1 MSTMLFRILRLPA
14 LALMG
19 FTLVMG
25 GIAASIAFT
34 EYLSNRF
41 QHSYPFLDPRMD
53 EFKETASGA
62 RNKTDSALQVASLQS
77 QLGDIAKAPKIVA
90 ITSQA
95 GIGDSGWIKRRFN
108 QLDPLM
114 LSLPTEWQPKTAEE
128 VNVVVACSWR
138 SELFGEYS
146 NGAKAYVDVG
156 QFSVYDLQSGL
167 LLFEGTAVGGEP
179 PTTTKSKGTV
189 YGSRG
194 DSDVVEQIRKGFEG
208 LQQDLVLK

>member
-1 MSTMLFRILRLPA
+1 MSTILFRILKLPA

-19 FTLVMG
+19 LALVMG

-41 QHSYPFLDPRMD
+41 QQSYSFLDARID
-53 EFKETASGA
+53 EFKQTASGA
-62 RNKTDSALQVASLQS
+62 RNKTDSTLQVAVLQS
-77 QLGDIAKAPKIVA
+77 SLVDIAQAPKIVA
-90 ITSQA
+90 LTLQS
-95 GIGDSGWIKRRFN
+95 GTGDSGWIKRHSDE
-108 QLDPLM
+108 LDPLM
-114 LSLPTEWQPKTAEE
+114 LSLPTEWQPQTAAE

-146 NGAKAYVDVG
+146 NGAKAYIDVG
-156 QFSVYDLQSGL
+156 QFSVYDLKSGL

-179 PTTTKSKGTV
+179 PTTTKSKVTV

-194 DSDVVEQIRKGFEG
+194 DSEVVELIRKGFEG
-208 LQQDLVLK
+208 LRQDLAKK

>member
-41 QHSYPFLDPRMD
+41 QHSYPFLAPRMD

-62 RNKTDSALQVASLQS
+62 RNKTDSALQVAVLQS
-77 QLGDIAKAPKIVA
+77 SLVDIAQAPKIVA
-90 ITSQA
+90 ITLQS
-95 GIGDSGWIKRRFN
+95 GTGDSGWIKRRFN

-156 QFSVYDLQSGL
+156 QFSVYDLKSGL

>member
-1 MSTMLFRILRLPA
+1 MTR
-14 LALMG
+14 
-19 FTLVMG
+19 
-25 GIAASIAFT
+25 
-34 EYLSNRF
+34 
-41 QHSYPFLDPRMD
+41 Q
-53 EFKETASGA
+53 
-62 RNKTDSALQVASLQS
+62 
-77 QLGDIAKAPKIVA
+77 
-90 ITSQA
+90 
-95 GIGDSGWIKRRFN
+95 IKRRFN